1 MMTSLIGIIS
11 LSTLLGIGTSDVNN
25 GRTYRGVALDL
36 QKEVPLYVEEHE
48 ERYRAGERTFL
59 LTVYRGTEGRIIA
72 RREADFSR
80 STLVPDFQTEDL
92 RSGYLEGAERVAGG
106 IRLYWRKSA
115 DGPIEERV
123 VDIPS
128 PAVVDAGFN
137 NFVQEQWKALMNGE
151 ELQIHFGI
159 PSSLD
164 YYRFRIYKDEEILHN
179 GRPAAVVLCEIDNF
193 FIRLFVSP
201 IVLVYDVETR
211 RLVSYKGISN
221 ISDEQGNNHRV
232 RIDYQPFGP

>member
-1 MMTSLIGIIS
+1 MTTSLIGIIS
-11 LSTLLGIGTSDVNN
+11 LWTLLGIGASDVSSD
-25 GRTYRGVALDL
+25 RTYRGVALDL

-59 LTVYRGTEGRIIA
+59 LTVYRGAEGRMIA
-72 RREADFSR
+72 RRTADFSR
-80 STLVPDFQTEDL
+80 STLVPDFQTEDF

-106 IRLYWRKSA
+106 VRLYWRKSA
-115 DGPIEERV
+115 DDPIEERI

-137 NFVQEQWKALMNGE
+137 NFVQEQWNALMKGE

-164 YYRFRIYKDEEILHN
+164 YYRFRIYKDEAILYE

-232 RIDYQPFGP
+232 RIEYQPFGP